1 MFCQDEVEFAGF
13 NIGSDY
19 VKPSK
24 KILDSIAE
32 FPIPKNISD
41 VRGWFGLV
49 NQVAPFFASRPVMQ
63 PFREL
68 LKPAAKGKQIY
79 WDENLTRLF
88 EESKVVIIKSIED
101 GIKSFKIDQWTC
113 LMTDFSKT
121 GIGYLLTQKR
131 CLCEEINPYC
141 CSGGWQVVL
150 AGSRFTKDADR
161 LQLSVWHWVCS
172 GL

>member
-13 NIGSDY
+13 DIGSDY

-24 KILDSIAE
+24 KILDSFAE
-32 FPIPKNISD
+32 FPKNVSD

-88 EESKVVIIKSIED
+88 EES
-101 GIKSFKIDQWTC
+101 
-113 LMTDFSKT
+113 
-121 GIGYLLTQKR
+121 
-131 CLCEEINPYC
+131 
-141 CSGGWQVVL
+141 
-150 AGSRFTKDADR
+150 
-161 LQLSVWHWVCS
+161 
-172 GL
+172 

>member
-79 WDENLTRLF
+79 WEENLTRLF

-101 GIKSFKIDQWTC
+101 GIKSFKIDQLTC

-131 CLCEEINPYC
+131 CLCKEINPYC

-150 AGSRFTKDADR
+150 AGSRFTNDAECR
-161 LQLSVWHWVCS
+161 
-172 GL
+172 